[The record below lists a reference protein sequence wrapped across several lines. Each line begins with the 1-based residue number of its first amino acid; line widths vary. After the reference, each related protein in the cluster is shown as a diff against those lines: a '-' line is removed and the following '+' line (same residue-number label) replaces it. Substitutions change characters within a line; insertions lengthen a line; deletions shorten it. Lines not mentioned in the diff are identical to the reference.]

1 LAWTPLTS
9 LEPLGTPEP
18 LRKPSDH
25 AVWLAF
31 DFGEQ
36 RIGLAIGNQLT
47 GGARPLC
54 VVAANPVSTRFER
67 IASLISEWQPE
78 QLLVG
83 LPVMSDGQ
91 DHPFAPRC
99 KQFARQLEG
108 RFGLPV
114 TMLDERYTSALAPGA
129 MGDTG
134 KDAEAAAILL
144 QSYFYG
150 PIDSA

>member
-1 LAWTPLTS
+1 M
-9 LEPLGTPEP
+9 GTPD
-18 LRKPSDH
+18 LARKPSDH

-31 DFGEQ
+31 DFGER
-36 RIGLAIGNQLT
+36 RIGLAIGNRLT

-54 VVAANPVSTRFER
+54 VVAATPVATRFEK
-67 IASLISEWQPE
+67 IASVISEWQPE
-78 QLLVG
+78 QILVG
-83 LPVMSDGQ
+83 LPVMPDGQ
-91 DHPFAPRC
+91 AHPFAPRC
-99 KQFARQLEG
+99 QRFARQLEG

-114 TMLDERYTSALAPGA
+114 TMADERYTSALAPGA
-129 MGDTG
+129 MGDLG